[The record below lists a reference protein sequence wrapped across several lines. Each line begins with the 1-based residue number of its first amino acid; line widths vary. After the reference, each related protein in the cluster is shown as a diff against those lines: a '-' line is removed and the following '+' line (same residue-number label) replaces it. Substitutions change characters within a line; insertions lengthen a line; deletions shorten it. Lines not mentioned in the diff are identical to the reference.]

1 MKGSQRYCCLLF
13 LLILLMLLLLL
24 LCQGPLKVDG
34 GATKCPIMG
43 IHPVALTNE
52 FQMPFKRQLAICPFR
67 FNLIKQPVA
76 TTTTFHHVLKT
87 ALSHWWIARERARV
101 RAVADS
107 PKWKAKSMEKPN
119 WQAAVLSI
127 PQYPLKLWS
136 TCKNNSIPIPADCI
150 RHFGVLHLR
159 RNGDPTTPA

>member
-1 MKGSQRYCCLLF
+1 MVPIIEAKEADEGLAALLLLMLLF
-13 LLILLMLLLLL
+13 LLILLLLLLLL

-34 GATKCPIMG
+34 GATKCSIMG

-87 ALSHWWIARERARV
+87 ALSH
-101 RAVADS
+101 
-107 PKWKAKSMEKPN
+107 
-119 WQAAVLSI
+119 
-127 PQYPLKLWS
+127 
-136 TCKNNSIPIPADCI
+136 
-150 RHFGVLHLR
+150 
-159 RNGDPTTPA
+159 